1 MIPSFLGNSALLG
14 RTLAFGLFLFL
25 CGCETGYY
33 LHLARGQ
40 ARVVLNCEPIE
51 ELLASS
57 ALDSTRR
64 ANLSLVQAI
73 RRFGFEQI
81 GLHQSSSYTRFF
93 DTGGKPISWN
103 VSASPPD
110 RLEPYLWHFPIAG
123 TVPYKGFFDRERA
136 RKERDRL
143 QEEGYDILLRPVS
156 AYSTL
161 GYFSDP
167 VLSSML
173 EYSVDSL
180 ADLILHELTHATV
193 YIKGQT
199 EFNESLATFVGQTGS
214 LEFLAHFFG
223 PESPQIPRAQKRR
236 RDAARF
242 GEFMVEVVE
251 ELDRLYQLELPRDS
265 VLVYRRETFTLAQ
278 ERFRSSLRHQ
288 FELLNYDG
296 FLEWEVNNARLL
308 SYRRYHRNLDAFAA
322 VYAMEGNRLD
332 LAMKVFKVCGEEA
345 SPWSCLE
352 AALATDD

>member
-1 MIPSFLGNSALLG
+1 LNSFAFLG

-25 CGCETGYY
+25 CSCETGYY

-57 ALDSTRR
+57 SLDSARR

-81 GLHQSSSYTRFF
+81 GLHKSSSYTRFF

-110 RLEPYLWHFPIAG
+110 RFEPYLWRFPIAG

-143 QEEGYDILLRPVS
+143 QGEGYDVLLRPVS

-193 YIKGQT
+193 YAKGQT

-214 LEFLAHFFG
+214 LEFLAHYYG

-242 GEFMVEVVE
+242 GEFMMGVVA
-251 ELDRLYQLELPRDS
+251 ELDSLYQRELSPDT
-265 VLVYRRETFTLAQ
+265 VLVQRREIFTRSQA
-278 ERFRSSLRHQ
+278 RFRSSLRPQ
-288 FELLNYDG
+288 FELASYDG

-308 SYRRYHRNLDAFAA
+308 SYRRYHRSLDAFAA
-322 VYAMEGNRLD
+322 VYQMQGDRLD
-332 LAMKVFKVCGEEA
+332 LAMEVFQACGETP

-352 AALATDD
+352 KAIAPDD